1 MSSAFTG
8 HYLDGRSA
16 ARRQASIRLT
26 PTGLEITLEGG
37 ASLWWPLREVR
48 QTQGFYAGE
57 QIRLE
62 RAGPLP
68 ETLLVDDPGFL
79 GSLHAAA
86 PALGRRFHDPRR
98 RRARVLFTIVAAV
111 TAVAAGTVL
120 YVWGIPAAAGLL
132 AARVPVSWE
141 ERLGQAA
148 VNQLTASRRRC
159 VDPER
164 EAAIGAIVKRL
175 LDPVPRVPYTFRVTV
190 LDDRTVNA
198 FAVPGGQ
205 VVLLRGLVE
214 RLRTPEELAG
224 VLAHELQHVIQR
236 HATRLLLQHASTGLV
251 LVAVSGDITGA
262 MAYGI
267 ESARVLGTLRYSR
280 HLESEADVEG
290 LRMLLA
296 ADVDPRG
303 MIAFFETMRAAERG
317 ASATFRYLAS
327 HPLAAERVEALKQL
341 AGSHTKEFRPLL
353 PGRDWTDVRRVCG
366 D

>member
-1 MSSAFTG
+1 MSGVFTG

-26 PTGLEITLEGG
+26 PTGLEITLEGS

-48 QTQGFYAGE
+48 QPRGFSAGG

-62 RAGPLP
+62 RGGPLP

-86 PALGRRFHDPRR
+86 PALGRRFPAPRR

-164 EAAIGAIVKRL
+164 GAAIRAIVKRL
-175 LDPVPRVPYTFRVTV
+175 PDPVPPGPYTFRVT
-190 LDDRTVNA
+190 
-198 FAVPGGQ
+198 
-205 VVLLRGLVE
+205 
-214 RLRTPEELAG
+214 
-224 VLAHELQHVIQR
+224 
-236 HATRLLLQHASTGLV
+236 
-251 LVAVSGDITGA
+251 
-262 MAYGI
+262 
-267 ESARVLGTLRYSR
+267 
-280 HLESEADVEG
+280 
-290 LRMLLA
+290 
-296 ADVDPRG
+296 
-303 MIAFFETMRAAERG
+303 
-317 ASATFRYLAS
+317 
-327 HPLAAERVEALKQL
+327 
-341 AGSHTKEFRPLL
+341 L
-353 PGRDWTDVRRVCG
+353 PD
-366 D
+366 